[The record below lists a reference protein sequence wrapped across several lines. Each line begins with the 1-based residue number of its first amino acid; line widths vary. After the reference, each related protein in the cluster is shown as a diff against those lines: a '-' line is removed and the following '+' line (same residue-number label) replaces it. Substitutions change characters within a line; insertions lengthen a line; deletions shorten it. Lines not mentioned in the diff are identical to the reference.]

1 MKMREK
7 NKIRSAVKFIITSA
21 VLALTLTVAS
31 VAAFAEGENER
42 TQTVYIG
49 GNMLVVSA
57 TEGSYWYY
65 NEADGSITESDEDNA
80 NIIINNEK
88 QYDDEDEKDD
98 GEMYMSIKNVNIT
111 SNGQN
116 YYYFSNSGIYS
127 LADELF
133 LRVYGDC
140 RISGAEYGIYAN
152 RIHLSGQDKQA
163 KLTVTGDNTLA
174 KPGTYFS
181 QSEAMH
187 LNYRSRIVSVSSLRT
202 DFSVI
207 LRSTTNNT
215 VYGTFTLFG
224 SKNSIFAGADIDGAD
239 AKEFFADE
247 DGYYQLGDKSQ
258 YKYIE
263 YRVGIELYDKVEIT
277 DATLTFNAGD
287 KPKFTAKL
295 TEEDKFS
302 IWEEEWAL
310 LDENGKKVKWCSS
323 VDVLNPTDEE
333 NLLTEFEEGKTYYY
347 SISIRIDDFF
357 GEYADNVTV
366 TINGKSYNFDNSG
379 NNYYYTLYMT
389 DFIEMTPAVKSDT
402 VINKVEISGATLSY
416 NDGDKPVATAVI
428 GGEFKDNYEIAYEYW
443 EEMQQNADGTLEP
456 IAFWYSDE
464 NMYTAAT
471 KKFTK
476 FESGKKYMYSIGLKA
491 KDGYKFGSGNA
502 TIMTFD
508 GKEVATPNYIPA
520 FDGKTAMAIS
530 LKTINV
536 TEVQQHIHSYGKWSY
551 DNDNHWLQ
559 CTDSNCED
567 LSGSI
572 KDKGKH
578 VFDDDKDAVCDV
590 CGYERQIVNPGDD
603 NMPGQ
608 PDDKPTV
615 PGEDN
620 EPGQPDDKP
629 TVPGDDNEP
638 GQPDDKPT
646 VPGDDNKPGQPD
658 DKPTVPGDDNKPGQ
672 PDDKST
678 VPGDDNEPG
687 QPDDKPTVPGDSN
700 NEPEDPDDK
709 PTVPGDDNKP
719 ENPDDN
725 NPVTPGESEDV
736 TPGECPGDPIVN
748 PDTDGRLDIAIFAIS
763 VVSLAGAFAVRRK
776 K

>member
-7 NKIRSAVKFIITSA
+7 NKLRSAVKFIVTSA
-21 VLALTLTVAS
+21 VLALTLAAAS
-31 VAAFAEGENER
+31 VAAFAEGENES

-65 NEADGSITESDEDNA
+65 NEADGSIAESDEDNA

-88 QYDDEDEKDD
+88 QYDDEKDD

-111 SNGQN
+111 SRGQEN
-116 YYYFSNSGIYS
+116 YYFSNTGIFS
-127 LADELF
+127 IADELL

-140 RISGAEYGIYAN
+140 KISGAEYGIYAN
-152 RIHLSGQDKQA
+152 CIHLSGQDEQA
-163 KLTVTGDNTLA
+163 KLTVTGDNSLA
-174 KPGTYFS
+174 KPGTYYPV
-181 QSEAMH
+181 SEAMH
-187 LNYRSRIVSVSSLRT
+187 LKKKSRIVAGVSSRN

-207 LRSTTNNT
+207 LRSNTNNT
-215 VYGTFTLFG
+215 VYGSFWLLG

-239 AKEFFADE
+239 ATEFLADE
-247 DGYYQLGDKSQ
+247 DGYYNIGDKSK
-258 YKYIE
+258 YKYLE
-263 YRVGIELYDKVEIT
+263 YRVGTELYDKVEIT
-277 DATLTFNAGD
+277 DATLNFNAGD

-347 SISIRIDDFF
+347 SVTISIKDFF
-357 GEYADNVTV
+357 CQYADNVTV
-366 TINGKSYNFDNSG
+366 TINGKSYNYDNSG
-379 NNYYYTLYMT
+379 NIYYTLYMSN
-389 DFIEMTPAVKSDT
+389 FIKMTPTVKSDT

-416 NDGDKPVATAVI
+416 NDGDKPVATAVT
-428 GGEFKDNYEIAYEYW
+428 GGKFKDNYEIAYEYW
-443 EEMQQNADGTLEP
+443 EEMKQNADGTLEP
-456 IAFWYSDE
+456 VAFWYSDE

-491 KDGYKFGSGNA
+491 KDGYKFGSGN
-502 TIMTFD
+502 TTVMTFD
-508 GKEVATPNYIPA
+508 GKEVTSPYFIPSL
-520 FDGKTAMAIS
+520 DGKTAMALS

-536 TEVQQHIHSYGKWSY
+536 TETQQHIHSYGEWSH

-559 CTDSNCED
+559 CTDSSCD
-567 LSGSI
+567 DMSGSI
-572 KDKGKH
+572 KDKAKH
-578 VFDDDKDAVCDV
+578 VFDSDKDAVCDV
-590 CGYERQIVNPGDD
+590 CGYERQIENLGDD
-603 NMPGQ
+603 N
-608 PDDKPTV
+608 KP
-615 PGEDN
+615 E
-620 EPGQPDDKP
+620 QPDDKP
-629 TVPGDDNEP
+629 TVPGDD
-638 GQPDDKPT
+638 K
-646 VPGDDNKPGQPD
+646 
-658 DKPTVPGDDNKPGQ
+658 
-672 PDDKST
+672 KS
-678 VPGDDNEPG
+678 
-687 QPDDKPTVPGDSN
+687 
-700 NEPEDPDDK
+700 
-709 PTVPGDDNKP
+709 

-736 TPGECPGDPIVN
+736 KPEECSGDPIVN

>member
-7 NKIRSAVKFIITSA
+7 NKLRSAVKFIVTSA
-21 VLALTLTVAS
+21 VLALTLAAAS
-31 VAAFAEGENER
+31 VVAFAEGENES

-65 NEADGSITESDEDNA
+65 NEADGSIAESDEDNA

-88 QYDDEDEKDD
+88 QYDDEKDD

-111 SNGQN
+111 SRGQEN
-116 YYYFSNSGIYS
+116 YYFSNTGIFS
-127 LADELF
+127 IADELL

-140 RISGAEYGIYAN
+140 KISGAEYGIYAN
-152 RIHLSGQDKQA
+152 RIHLSGQDEQA
-163 KLTVTGDNTLA
+163 KLTVTGDNSLA
-174 KPGTYFS
+174 KPGTYYPV
-181 QSEAMH
+181 SEAMH
-187 LNYRSRIVSVSSLRT
+187 LKKKSRIVAGVSSRN

-207 LRSTTNNT
+207 LRSNTNNT
-215 VYGTFTLFG
+215 VYGSFWLLG

-239 AKEFFADE
+239 ATEFLADE
-247 DGYYQLGDKSQ
+247 DGYYNIGDKSK
-258 YKYIE
+258 YKYLE
-263 YRVGIELYDKVEIT
+263 YRVGTELYDKVEIT
-277 DATLTFNAGD
+277 DATLNFNAGD

-310 LDENGKKVKWCSS
+310 LDENGKKVKWYSS

-347 SISIRIDDFF
+347 SVTISIKDFF
-357 GEYADNVTV
+357 CQYADNVTV
-366 TINGKSYNFDNSG
+366 TINGKSYNYDNSG
-379 NNYYYTLYMT
+379 NIYYTLYMSN
-389 DFIEMTPAVKSDT
+389 FIEMTPTVKSDT

-416 NDGDKPVATAVI
+416 NDGDKPVATAVT
-428 GGEFKDNYEIAYEYW
+428 GGKFKDNYEIAYEYW
-443 EEMQQNADGTLEP
+443 EEMKQNADGTLEP
-456 IAFWYSDE
+456 VAFWYSDE

-491 KDGYKFGSGNA
+491 KDGYKFGSGN
-502 TIMTFD
+502 TTVMTFD
-508 GKEVATPNYIPA
+508 GKEVTSPYFIPSL
-520 FDGKTAMAIS
+520 DGKTAMALS

-536 TEVQQHIHSYGKWSY
+536 TETQQHIHSYGEWSH

-559 CTDSNCED
+559 CTDSSCD
-567 LSGSI
+567 DMSGSI
-572 KDKGKH
+572 KDKAKH
-578 VFDDDKDAVCDV
+578 VFDSDKDAVCDV
-590 CGYERQIVNPGDD
+590 CGYERQIENPGDD
-603 NMPGQ
+603 NKPEQ
-608 PDDKPTV
+608 PDDKPNV
-615 PGEDN
+615 PGDN
-620 EPGQPDDKP
+620 NKPEQPDDKP
-629 TVPGDDNEP
+629 TVPGDD
-638 GQPDDKPT
+638 K
-646 VPGDDNKPGQPD
+646 
-658 DKPTVPGDDNKPGQ
+658 
-672 PDDKST
+672 KS
-678 VPGDDNEPG
+678 
-687 QPDDKPTVPGDSN
+687 
-700 NEPEDPDDK
+700 
-709 PTVPGDDNKP
+709 

-736 TPGECPGDPIVN
+736 KPGECSGDPIVN

>member
-7 NKIRSAVKFIITSA
+7 NKLRSAVKFIVTSA
-21 VLALTLTVAS
+21 VLALTLAAAS
-31 VAAFAEGENER
+31 VAAFAEGENES

-65 NEADGSITESDEDNA
+65 NEADGSIAESDEDNA

-88 QYDDEDEKDD
+88 QYDDEKDD

-111 SNGQN
+111 SRGQEN
-116 YYYFSNSGIYS
+116 YYFSNTGIFS
-127 LADELF
+127 IADELL

-140 RISGAEYGIYAN
+140 KISGAEYGIYAN
-152 RIHLSGQDKQA
+152 RIHLSGQDEQA
-163 KLTVTGDNTLA
+163 KLTVTGDNSLA
-174 KPGTYFS
+174 KPGTYYTV
-181 QSEAMH
+181 SEAMH
-187 LNYRSRIVSVSSLRT
+187 LKKKSRIVAGVSSRN

-207 LRSTTNNT
+207 LRSNTNNT
-215 VYGTFTLFG
+215 VYGSFWLLG
-224 SKNSIFAGADIDGAD
+224 SKNSIFAGADIDGTD
-239 AKEFFADE
+239 ATEFLADE
-247 DGYYQLGDKSQ
+247 DGYYNIGDKSK
-258 YKYIE
+258 YKYLE
-263 YRVGIELYDKVEIT
+263 YRVGTELYDKVEIT
-277 DATLTFNAGD
+277 DATLNFNAGD

-310 LDENGKKVKWCSS
+310 LDENGKKVKWYSS

-347 SISIRIDDFF
+347 SVTISIKDFF
-357 GEYADNVTV
+357 CQYADNVTV
-366 TINGKSYNFDNSG
+366 TINGKSYNYDNSG
-379 NNYYYTLYMT
+379 NIYYTLYMSN
-389 DFIEMTPAVKSDT
+389 FIEMTPTVKSDT

-416 NDGDKPVATAVI
+416 NDGDKPVATAVT
-428 GGEFKDNYEIAYEYW
+428 GGKFKDNYEIAYEYW
-443 EEMQQNADGTLEP
+443 EEMKQNADGTLEP
-456 IAFWYSDE
+456 VAFWYSDE

-491 KDGYKFGSGNA
+491 KDGYKFGSGN
-502 TIMTFD
+502 TTVMTFD
-508 GKEVATPNYIPA
+508 GKEVTSPYFIPSL
-520 FDGKTAMAIS
+520 DGKTAMALS

-536 TEVQQHIHSYGKWSY
+536 TETQQHIHSYGEWSH

-559 CTDSNCED
+559 CTDSSCD
-567 LSGSI
+567 DMSGSI
-572 KDKGKH
+572 KDKAKH
-578 VFDDDKDAVCDV
+578 VFDSDKDAVCDV
-590 CGYERQIVNPGDD
+590 CGYERQIENPGDD
-603 NMPGQ
+603 NKPEQ
-608 PDDKPTV
+608 PDDKPNV
-615 PGEDN
+615 PGDN
-620 EPGQPDDKP
+620 NKPEQPDDKP
-629 TVPGDDNEP
+629 TVPGDD
-638 GQPDDKPT
+638 K
-646 VPGDDNKPGQPD
+646 
-658 DKPTVPGDDNKPGQ
+658 
-672 PDDKST
+672 KS
-678 VPGDDNEPG
+678 
-687 QPDDKPTVPGDSN
+687 
-700 NEPEDPDDK
+700 
-709 PTVPGDDNKP
+709 

-736 TPGECPGDPIVN
+736 KPGECSGDPIVN

>member
-7 NKIRSAVKFIITSA
+7 NKLRSAVKFIVTSA
-21 VLALTLTVAS
+21 VLALPLAAAS
-31 VAAFAEGENER
+31 VAAFAEGENES

-65 NEADGSITESDEDNA
+65 NEADGSIAESDEDNA

-88 QYDDEDEKDD
+88 QYDDEKDD

-111 SNGQN
+111 SRGQEN
-116 YYYFSNSGIYS
+116 YYFSNTGIFS
-127 LADELF
+127 IADELL

-140 RISGAEYGIYAN
+140 KISGAEYGIYAN
-152 RIHLSGQDKQA
+152 CIHLSGQDEQA
-163 KLTVTGDNTLA
+163 KLTVTGDNSLA
-174 KPGTYFS
+174 KPGTYYPV
-181 QSEAMH
+181 SEAMH
-187 LNYRSRIVSVSSLRT
+187 LKKKSRIVAGVSSRN

-207 LRSTTNNT
+207 LRSNTNNT
-215 VYGTFTLFG
+215 VYGSFWLLG

-239 AKEFFADE
+239 ATEFLADE
-247 DGYYQLGDKSQ
+247 DGYYNIGDKSK
-258 YKYIE
+258 YKYLE
-263 YRVGIELYDKVEIT
+263 YRVGTELYDKVEIT
-277 DATLTFNAGD
+277 DATLNFNAGD

-347 SISIRIDDFF
+347 SVTISIKDFF
-357 GEYADNVTV
+357 CQYADNVTV
-366 TINGKSYNFDNSG
+366 TINGKSYNYDNSG
-379 NNYYYTLYMT
+379 NIYYTLYMSN
-389 DFIEMTPAVKSDT
+389 FIKMTPTVKSDT

-416 NDGDKPVATAVI
+416 NDGDKPVATAVT
-428 GGEFKDNYEIAYEYW
+428 GGKFKDNYEIAYEYW
-443 EEMQQNADGTLEP
+443 EEMKQNADGTLEP
-456 IAFWYSDE
+456 VAFWYSDE

-491 KDGYKFGSGNA
+491 KDGYKFGSGN
-502 TIMTFD
+502 TTVMTFD
-508 GKEVATPNYIPA
+508 GKEVTSPYFIPSL
-520 FDGKTAMAIS
+520 DGKTAMALS

-536 TEVQQHIHSYGKWSY
+536 TETQQHIHSYGEWSH

-559 CTDSNCED
+559 CTDSSCD
-567 LSGSI
+567 DMSGSI
-572 KDKGKH
+572 KDKAKH
-578 VFDDDKDAVCDV
+578 VFDSDKDAVCDV
-590 CGYERQIVNPGDD
+590 CGYERQIENPGDD
-603 NMPGQ
+603 NKPEQ
-608 PDDKPTV
+608 PDDKPNV
-615 PGEDN
+615 PGDN
-620 EPGQPDDKP
+620 NKPEQPDDKP
-629 TVPGDDNEP
+629 TVPGDD
-638 GQPDDKPT
+638 K
-646 VPGDDNKPGQPD
+646 
-658 DKPTVPGDDNKPGQ
+658 
-672 PDDKST
+672 KS
-678 VPGDDNEPG
+678 
-687 QPDDKPTVPGDSN
+687 
-700 NEPEDPDDK
+700 
-709 PTVPGDDNKP
+709 

-736 TPGECPGDPIVN
+736 KPGECSGDPIVN

>member
-7 NKIRSAVKFIITSA
+7 NKLRSAVKFIVTSA
-21 VLALTLTVAS
+21 VLALTLAAAS
-31 VAAFAEGENER
+31 VAAFAEGENES

-65 NEADGSITESDEDNA
+65 NEADGSIAESDEDNA

-88 QYDDEDEKDD
+88 QYDDEKDD

-111 SNGQN
+111 SRGQEN
-116 YYYFSNSGIYS
+116 YYFSNTGIFS
-127 LADELF
+127 IADELL

-140 RISGAEYGIYAN
+140 KISGAEYGIYAN
-152 RIHLSGQDKQA
+152 CIHLSGQDEQA
-163 KLTVTGDNTLA
+163 KLTVTGDNSLA
-174 KPGTYFS
+174 KPGTYYPV
-181 QSEAMH
+181 SEAMH
-187 LNYRSRIVSVSSLRT
+187 LKKKSRIVAGVSSRN

-207 LRSTTNNT
+207 LRSNTNNT
-215 VYGTFTLFG
+215 VYGSFWLLG

-239 AKEFFADE
+239 ATEFLADE
-247 DGYYQLGDKSQ
+247 DGYYNIGDKSK
-258 YKYIE
+258 YKYLE
-263 YRVGIELYDKVEIT
+263 YRVGTELYDKVEIT
-277 DATLTFNAGD
+277 DATLNFNAGD

-347 SISIRIDDFF
+347 SVTISIKDFF
-357 GEYADNVTV
+357 CQYADNVTV
-366 TINGKSYNFDNSG
+366 TINGKSYNYDNSG
-379 NNYYYTLYMT
+379 NIYYTLYMSN
-389 DFIEMTPAVKSDT
+389 FIKMTPTVKSDT

-416 NDGDKPVATAVI
+416 NDGDKPVATAVT
-428 GGEFKDNYEIAYEYW
+428 GGKFKDNYEIAYEYW
-443 EEMQQNADGTLEP
+443 EEMKQNADGTLEP
-456 IAFWYSDE
+456 VAFWYSDE

-491 KDGYKFGSGNA
+491 KDGYKFGSDN
-502 TIMTFD
+502 TTVMTFD
-508 GKEVATPNYIPA
+508 GKEVTSPYFIPSL
-520 FDGKTAMAIS
+520 DGKTAMALS

-536 TEVQQHIHSYGKWSY
+536 TETQQHIHSYGEWSH
-551 DNDNHWLQ
+551 DNNNHWLQ
-559 CTDSNCED
+559 CTDSSCD
-567 LSGSI
+567 DMSGSI
-572 KDKGKH
+572 KDKAKH
-578 VFDDDKDAVCDV
+578 VFDSDKDAVCDV
-590 CGYERQIVNPGDD
+590 CGYERQIENPGDD
-603 NMPGQ
+603 N
-608 PDDKPTV
+608 KP
-615 PGEDN
+615 E
-620 EPGQPDDKP
+620 QPDDKP
-629 TVPGDDNEP
+629 TVPGDD
-638 GQPDDKPT
+638 K
-646 VPGDDNKPGQPD
+646 
-658 DKPTVPGDDNKPGQ
+658 
-672 PDDKST
+672 KS
-678 VPGDDNEPG
+678 
-687 QPDDKPTVPGDSN
+687 
-700 NEPEDPDDK
+700 
-709 PTVPGDDNKP
+709 

-736 TPGECPGDPIVN
+736 KPGECSGDPIVN

>member
-1 MKMREK
+1 
-7 NKIRSAVKFIITSA
+7 
-21 VLALTLTVAS
+21 
-31 VAAFAEGENER
+31 
-42 TQTVYIG
+42 
-49 GNMLVVSA
+49 
-57 TEGSYWYY
+57 
-65 NEADGSITESDEDNA
+65 
-80 NIIINNEK
+80 
-88 QYDDEDEKDD
+88 
-98 GEMYMSIKNVNIT
+98 
-111 SNGQN
+111 
-116 YYYFSNSGIYS
+116 
-127 LADELF
+127 
-133 LRVYGDC
+133 
-140 RISGAEYGIYAN
+140 
-152 RIHLSGQDKQA
+152 
-163 KLTVTGDNTLA
+163 
-174 KPGTYFS
+174 
-181 QSEAMH
+181 MH
-187 LNYRSRIVSVSSLRT
+187 LKKKSRIVAGVSSRN

-207 LRSTTNNT
+207 LRSNTNNT
-215 VYGTFTLFG
+215 VYGSFWLLG

-239 AKEFFADE
+239 ATEFLADE
-247 DGYYQLGDKSQ
+247 DGYYNIGDKSK
-258 YKYIE
+258 YKYLE
-263 YRVGIELYDKVEIT
+263 YRVGTELYDKVEIT
-277 DATLTFNAGD
+277 DATLNFNAGD

-347 SISIRIDDFF
+347 SVTISIKDFF
-357 GEYADNVTV
+357 CQYADNVTV
-366 TINGKSYNFDNSG
+366 TINGKSYNYDNSG
-379 NNYYYTLYMT
+379 NIYYTLYMSN
-389 DFIEMTPAVKSDT
+389 FIEMTPTVKSDT

-416 NDGDKPVATAVI
+416 NDGDKPVATAVT

-456 IAFWYSDE
+456 VAFWYSDE

-615 PGEDN
+615 PG
-620 EPGQPDDKP
+620 
-629 TVPGDDNEP
+629 DDNEP
-638 GQPDDKPT
+638 GQ
-646 VPGDDNKPGQPD
+646 
-658 DKPTVPGDDNKPGQ
+658 
-672 PDDKST
+672 
-678 VPGDDNEPG
+678 
-687 QPDDKPTVPGDSN
+687 
-700 NEPEDPDDK
+700 PDDK

>member
-7 NKIRSAVKFIITSA
+7 NKLRSAVKFIVTSA
-21 VLALTLTVAS
+21 VLALTLAAAS
-31 VAAFAEGENER
+31 VAAFAEGENES

-65 NEADGSITESDEDNA
+65 NEADGSIAESDEDNA

-88 QYDDEDEKDD
+88 QYDDEKDD

-111 SNGQN
+111 SRGQEN
-116 YYYFSNSGIYS
+116 YYFSNTGIFS
-127 LADELF
+127 IADELL

-140 RISGAEYGIYAN
+140 KISGAEYGIYAN
-152 RIHLSGQDKQA
+152 RIHLSGQDEQA
-163 KLTVTGDNTLA
+163 KLTVTGDNSLA
-174 KPGTYFS
+174 KPGTYYTV
-181 QSEAMH
+181 SEAMH
-187 LNYRSRIVSVSSLRT
+187 LKKKSRIVAGVSSRN

-207 LRSTTNNT
+207 LRSNTNNT
-215 VYGTFTLFG
+215 VYGSFWLLG
-224 SKNSIFAGADIDGAD
+224 SKNSIFAGADIDGTD
-239 AKEFFADE
+239 ATEFLADE
-247 DGYYQLGDKSQ
+247 DGYYNIGDKSK
-258 YKYIE
+258 YKYLE
-263 YRVGIELYDKVEIT
+263 YRVGTELYDKVEIT
-277 DATLTFNAGD
+277 DATLNFNAGD

-347 SISIRIDDFF
+347 SVTISIKDFF
-357 GEYADNVTV
+357 CQYADNVTV
-366 TINGKSYNFDNSG
+366 TINGKSYNYDNSG
-379 NNYYYTLYMT
+379 NIYYTLYMSN
-389 DFIEMTPAVKSDT
+389 FIEMTPTVKSDT

-416 NDGDKPVATAVI
+416 NDGDKPVATAVT
-428 GGEFKDNYEIAYEYW
+428 GGKFKDNYEIAYEYW
-443 EEMQQNADGTLEP
+443 EEMKQNADGTLEP
-456 IAFWYSDE
+456 VAFWYSDE

-491 KDGYKFGSGNA
+491 KDGYKFGSGN
-502 TIMTFD
+502 TTVMTFD
-508 GKEVATPNYIPA
+508 GKEVTSPYFIPSL
-520 FDGKTAMAIS
+520 DGKTAMALS

-536 TEVQQHIHSYGKWSY
+536 TETQQHIHSYGEWSH

-559 CTDSNCED
+559 CTDSSCD
-567 LSGSI
+567 DMSGSI
-572 KDKGKH
+572 KDKAKH
-578 VFDDDKDAVCDV
+578 VFDSDKDAVCDV
-590 CGYERQIVNPGDD
+590 CGYERQIENPGDD
-603 NMPGQ
+603 NKPEQ
-608 PDDKPTV
+608 PDDKPNV
-615 PGEDN
+615 PGDN
-620 EPGQPDDKP
+620 NKPEQPDDKP
-629 TVPGDDNEP
+629 TVPGDD
-638 GQPDDKPT
+638 K
-646 VPGDDNKPGQPD
+646 
-658 DKPTVPGDDNKPGQ
+658 
-672 PDDKST
+672 KS
-678 VPGDDNEPG
+678 
-687 QPDDKPTVPGDSN
+687 
-700 NEPEDPDDK
+700 
-709 PTVPGDDNKP
+709 

-736 TPGECPGDPIVN
+736 KPGECSGDPIVN

>member
-7 NKIRSAVKFIITSA
+7 NKLRSAVKFIVTSA
-21 VLALTLTVAS
+21 VLALTLAAAS
-31 VAAFAEGENER
+31 VAAFAEGENES

-65 NEADGSITESDEDNA
+65 NEADGSIAESDEDNA

-88 QYDDEDEKDD
+88 QYDDEKDD

-111 SNGQN
+111 SRGQEN
-116 YYYFSNSGIYS
+116 YYFSNTGIFS
-127 LADELF
+127 IADELL

-140 RISGAEYGIYAN
+140 KISGAEYGIYAN
-152 RIHLSGQDKQA
+152 RIHLSGQDEQA
-163 KLTVTGDNTLA
+163 KLTVTGDNSLA
-174 KPGTYFS
+174 KPGTYYTV
-181 QSEAMH
+181 SEAMH
-187 LNYRSRIVSVSSLRT
+187 LKKKSRIVAGVSSRN

-207 LRSTTNNT
+207 LRSNTNNT
-215 VYGTFTLFG
+215 VYGSFWLLG
-224 SKNSIFAGADIDGAD
+224 SKNSIFAGADIDGTDATEFLAD
-239 AKEFFADE
+239 K
-247 DGYYQLGDKSQ
+247 DGYYNIGDKSK
-258 YKYIE
+258 YKYLE
-263 YRVGIELYDKVEIT
+263 YRVGTELYDKVEIT
-277 DATLTFNAGD
+277 DATLNFNAGD

-347 SISIRIDDFF
+347 SVTISIKDFF
-357 GEYADNVTV
+357 CQYADNVTV
-366 TINGKSYNFDNSG
+366 TINGKSYNYDNSG
-379 NNYYYTLYMT
+379 NIYYTLYMSN
-389 DFIEMTPAVKSDT
+389 FIEMTPTVKSDT

-416 NDGDKPVATAVI
+416 NDGDKPVATAVT
-428 GGEFKDNYEIAYEYW
+428 GGKFKDNYEIAYEYW
-443 EEMQQNADGTLEP
+443 EEMKQNADGTLEP
-456 IAFWYSDE
+456 VAFWYSDE

-491 KDGYKFGSGNA
+491 KDGYKFGSGN
-502 TIMTFD
+502 TTVMTFD
-508 GKEVATPNYIPA
+508 GKEVTSPYFIPSL
-520 FDGKTAMAIS
+520 DGKTAMALS

-536 TEVQQHIHSYGKWSY
+536 TETQQHIHSYGEWSH

-559 CTDSNCED
+559 CTDSSCD
-567 LSGSI
+567 DMSGSI
-572 KDKGKH
+572 KDKAKH
-578 VFDDDKDAVCDV
+578 VFDSDKDAVCDV
-590 CGYERQIVNPGDD
+590 CGYERQIENPGDD
-603 NMPGQ
+603 NKPEQ
-608 PDDKPTV
+608 PDDKPNV
-615 PGEDN
+615 PGDN
-620 EPGQPDDKP
+620 NKPEQPDDKP
-629 TVPGDDNEP
+629 TVPGDD
-638 GQPDDKPT
+638 K
-646 VPGDDNKPGQPD
+646 
-658 DKPTVPGDDNKPGQ
+658 
-672 PDDKST
+672 KS
-678 VPGDDNEPG
+678 
-687 QPDDKPTVPGDSN
+687 
-700 NEPEDPDDK
+700 
-709 PTVPGDDNKP
+709 

-736 TPGECPGDPIVN
+736 KPGECSGDPIVN

>member
-7 NKIRSAVKFIITSA
+7 NKLRSAVKFIVTSA
-21 VLALTLTVAS
+21 VLALTLAAAS
-31 VAAFAEGENER
+31 VAAFAEGENES

-65 NEADGSITESDEDNA
+65 NEADGSIAESDEDNA

-88 QYDDEDEKDD
+88 QYDDEKDD

-111 SNGQN
+111 SRGQEN
-116 YYYFSNSGIYS
+116 YYFSNTGIFS
-127 LADELF
+127 IADELL

-140 RISGAEYGIYAN
+140 KISGAEYGIYAN
-152 RIHLSGQDKQA
+152 CIHLSGQDEQA
-163 KLTVTGDNTLA
+163 KLTVTGDNSLA
-174 KPGTYFS
+174 KPGTYYTV
-181 QSEAMH
+181 SEAMH
-187 LNYRSRIVSVSSLRT
+187 LKKKSRIVAGVSSRN

-207 LRSTTNNT
+207 LRSNTNNT
-215 VYGTFTLFG
+215 VYGSFWLLG
-224 SKNSIFAGADIDGAD
+224 SKNSIFAGADIDGTD
-239 AKEFFADE
+239 ATEFLADE
-247 DGYYQLGDKSQ
+247 DGYYNIGDKSK
-258 YKYIE
+258 YKYLE
-263 YRVGIELYDKVEIT
+263 YRVGTELYDKVEIT
-277 DATLTFNAGD
+277 DATLNFNAGD

-347 SISIRIDDFF
+347 SVTISIKDFF
-357 GEYADNVTV
+357 CQYADNVTV
-366 TINGKSYNFDNSG
+366 TINGKSYNYDNSG
-379 NNYYYTLYMT
+379 NIYYTLYMSN
-389 DFIEMTPAVKSDT
+389 FIEMTPTVKSDT

-416 NDGDKPVATAVI
+416 NDGDKPVATAVT
-428 GGEFKDNYEIAYEYW
+428 GGKFKDNYEIAYEYW
-443 EEMQQNADGTLEP
+443 EEMKQNADGTLEP
-456 IAFWYSDE
+456 VAFWYSDE

-491 KDGYKFGSGNA
+491 KDGYKFGSGN
-502 TIMTFD
+502 TTVMTFD
-508 GKEVATPNYIPA
+508 GKEVTSPYFIPSL
-520 FDGKTAMAIS
+520 DGKTAMALS

-536 TEVQQHIHSYGKWSY
+536 TETQQHIHSYGEWSH

-559 CTDSNCED
+559 CTDSSCDNM
-567 LSGSI
+567 SGSI
-572 KDKGKH
+572 KDKAKH
-578 VFDDDKDAVCDV
+578 VFDSDKDAVCDV
-590 CGYERQIVNPGDD
+590 CGYERQIEN
-603 NMPGQ
+603 
-608 PDDKPTV
+608 
-615 PGEDN
+615 
-620 EPGQPDDKP
+620 
-629 TVPGDDNEP
+629 
-638 GQPDDKPT
+638 
-646 VPGDDNKPGQPD
+646 PGDDNKPEQPD
-658 DKPTVPGDDNKPGQ
+658 DKPN
-672 PDDKST
+672 
-678 VPGDDNEPG
+678 
-687 QPDDKPTVPGDSN
+687 
-700 NEPEDPDDK
+700 
-709 PTVPGDDNKP
+709 VPGDDNKP
-719 ENPDDN
+719 EQPDDN

-736 TPGECPGDPIVN
+736 KPGECSGDPIVN